1 MLTTKKR
8 RGRAGLPSNVDFT
21 GEHIGQIMG
30 GPMTR
35 IHYSKKI
42 VNFH

>member
-1 MLTTKKR
+1 MLTRKKTNEHR
-8 RGRAGLPSNVDFT
+8 SALKYRFT
-21 GEHIGQIMG
+21 GEHIGRIMG
-30 GPMTR
+30 GPMIR